1 VGARPDV
8 PREELGPVGDARGE
22 VADGARVEPRDEAL
36 GAGTAHGGRRY
47 RPARMAND
55 VKATVTELPESRVRV
70 VAEISPSEVEKRLEH
85 AARSLGRELRVPG
98 FRRGKV
104 PAPVV
109 IRRVGR
115 EAVLDEAVRE
125 SLGRWYADAIDAA
138 GIVPVGDPDVDMPGL
153 PDEGE
158 PLTFSVEIGV
168 RPTAKLGRY
177 RGLEVGRREPDVSDE
192 AIDAEIE
199 QLRER
204 LAKLDT
210 ADREANE
217 GDFVVMDYRGTVDGE
232 VFAGGEGTDQL
243 IELGS
248 GRLIPGFEEQLTGA
262 RAGEDREVRVTFPSD
277 YQAEHLAGQEAV
289 FAVSVKEVKEKT
301 LPPVDD
307 QLAVDG
313 AGFDSLDE
321 LKEDIRTRLADRE
334 QDAIAGEF
342 REAVLDA
349 VAAEAEIDVP
359 DSLTHA
365 RAHELWDQTMRQLQ
379 RQGISK
385 EMYLQMAGRPEDEIV
400 HEAMPEA
407 EKALKREAVL
417 AAVVEAE
424 GIEPTED
431 EVLEEVEHVAEQE
444 GVKAKKL
451 LEQLKSAN
459 RLEAFKEDLA
469 TRRAAEFLAEE
480 ATPVELPPEEAAED
494 AEKAAAQPASGKLWT
509 PGS

>member
-1 VGARPDV
+1 
-8 PREELGPVGDARGE
+8 
-22 VADGARVEPRDEAL
+22 
-36 GAGTAHGGRRY
+36 
-47 RPARMAND
+47 MANH

-70 VAEISPSEVEKRLEH
+70 EAEIPAAEVEKRVEQ

-104 PAPVV
+104 PPPVV

-115 EAVLDEAVRE
+115 DAVLDEAVRE

-138 GIVPVGDPDVDMPGL
+138 GIVPVGDPEVDMPGL
-153 PDEGE
+153 PEEGE
-158 PLTFSVEIGV
+158 PLVFSLEVGV
-168 RPTAKLGRY
+168 RPTAKLGAY
-177 RGLEVGRREPDVSDE
+177 KGLEVGRREPHASDE
-192 AIDAEIE
+192 EIDAEIE
-199 QLRER
+199 QLRDR

-210 ADREANE
+210 ADRAAAE
-217 GDFVVMDYRGTVDGE
+217 GDFVVMDYQGSIDGE
-232 VFAGGEGTDQL
+232 PFTGGEGTDQL

-248 GRLIPGFEEQLTGA
+248 GRLIPGFEEQLAGA
-262 RAGEDREVRVTFPSD
+262 RAGEDLEVRVTFPDD
-277 YQAEHLAGQEAV
+277 YQAEHLAGNEAV
-289 FAVSVKEVKEKT
+289 FAVQVKEVKEKT

-321 LKEDIRTRLADRE
+321 LKDDIRTRLADRDR
-334 QDAIAGEF
+334 DAIASEF
-342 REAVLDA
+342 REAVVDA
-349 VAAEAEIDVP
+349 VAEQAEIEVP
-359 DSLTHA
+359 ESLTHA
-365 RAHELWDQTMRQLQ
+365 RAHELWDQTMRQLA

-407 EKALKREAVL
+407 EKALRREAVL

-424 GIEPTED
+424 KIEPTED
-431 EVLEEVEHVAEQE
+431 EVLEELEDAAERE
-444 GVKAKKL
+444 GVTPKKL

-459 RLEAFKEDLA
+459 RLDAFKEDLA
-469 TRRAAEFLAEE
+469 NLRAAELLAEE
-480 ATPVELPPEEAAED
+480 AKPVELPPEEAGED
-494 AEKAAAQPASGKLWT
+494 ADKAAAQPASGKLWT